1 MKKRYLFTLG
11 RRLFVKYLMIM
22 VALCVGG
29 AMILY
34 IFNNV
39 LNGVI
44 IDFIRLLSWNGE
56 PSDPFDTFKRL
67 FAIFLPTVVT
77 FTGFLLVYLLCKDL
91 THYMRILLEG
101 IDDVMVKERERIRFP
116 QEMKSTQ
123 DLLLKLSDEYQ
134 RYQKAATED
143 EERKKDLIYLLAQ
156 DIKMP
161 LSNILMYLDFL
172 CKEKRISPEI
182 RKEFL
187 LQVLYKSLDLEDM
200 INEFFDITRFNLQY
214 AKWNPETMYLD
225 RMMEQVVDESY
236 ELMEE
241 KNVQVALRYPHQLP
255 LFADSDKIAR
265 VMRDL
270 IRNMIM
276 LANDHSKLIIQ
287 MNQHETY
294 YHVVLHINAPHLSA
308 YQIAHIFH
316 NYYRLEDMHGKNK
329 QHVLGLG
336 VARQIMDMHKGSLR
350 AASIGDELS
359 FYIDIPLQIQRELIA

>member
-11 RRLFVKYLMIM
+11 RRLFIKYLMIM

-44 IDFIRLLSWNGE
+44 IDFIRLLSWNA
-56 PSDPFDTFKRL
+56 DPFDTFKRL

-91 THYMRILLEG
+91 THYMRILVEG
-101 IDDVMVKERERIRFP
+101 IDDVMAKERNRIRFP
-116 QEMKSTQ
+116 QEMKPAQ
-123 DLLLKLSDEYQ
+123 DLLLGILDEYQ
-134 RYQKAATED
+134 QYQKAAD
-143 EERKKDLIYLLAQ
+143 EGEKRKKDLIYLLAQ

-182 RKEFL
+182 RKEFI
-187 LQVLYKSLDLEDM
+187 LQVLHKSLDLEDM

-214 AKWNPETMYLD
+214 AKWAPETMYLD
-225 RMMEQVVDESY
+225 RMMEQIIDESY

-241 KNVQVALRYPHQLP
+241 KQILVDLTYPHQLP
-255 LFADSDKIAR
+255 LYADSDKIAR

-276 LANDHSKLIIQ
+276 LANQNSKLSIVMNKREDNYYLILRIQ
-287 MNQHETY
+287 
-294 YHVVLHINAPHLSA
+294 APHLSA
-308 YQIAHIFH
+308 YQIGHIFH

-336 VARQIMDMHKGSLR
+336 VARQIIDMHKGSLR
-350 AASIGDELS
+350 AVSIGNELS
-359 FYIDIPLQIQRELIA
+359 FYIDIPDHVLQDQIT